1 MPNLLVS
8 ISSSENE
15 NMRTDIVQLF
25 ASESEVDATGHN
37 GNDTINER
45 PNTRSAASTIVA
57 TNFKS
62 GRPGKGKGN

>member
-1 MPNLLVS
+1 
-8 ISSSENE
+8 
-15 NMRTDIVQLF
+15 MRTDIVQLF

-57 TNFKS
+57 PNFKS
-62 GRPGKGKGN
+62 GRPGKGKDN